1 MPEESR
7 MSIVTGDT
15 GRWGARETMTSR
27 GVSRGEAERQSI
39 QRAVSSTPSVMRHRK
54 NAKKS
59 QVRQR
64 KQHPPL
70 ERKVTS
76 PDACARVQ
84 PHITQSLKTSKKNF
98 YLCIMS
104 VWELEIQSRFRIGPA
119 VGFSIYLADTE
130 YDYSEFILFL
140 LFISIHFKWEEP
152 WTD

>member
-1 MPEESR
+1 MGHITIR
-7 MSIVTGDT
+7 Y
-15 GRWGARETMTSR
+15 
-27 GVSRGEAERQSI
+27 
-39 QRAVSSTPSVMRHRK
+39 TPYK

-59 QVRQR
+59 EVRQR
-64 KQHPPL
+64 KDYPPL

-76 PDACARVQ
+76 AHPGARVQ
-84 PHITQSLKTSKKNF
+84 PHITQLLKTSKKNF

>member
-1 MPEESR
+1 MRE
-7 MSIVTGDT
+7 
-15 GRWGARETMTSR
+15 GRAIWRRGPAGAKQRGSR
-27 GVSRGEAERQSI
+27 GAEHPENREQYTI
-39 QRAVSSTPSVMRHRK
+39 RYAPYK
-54 NAKKS
+54 NAKKTR
-59 QVRQR
+59 VRQR
-64 KQHPPL
+64 KHHPPI

-76 PDACARVQ
+76 PSAGARVQ
-84 PHITQSLKTSKKNF
+84 PHITQTLKTSKNFF

-119 VGFSIYLADTE
+119 VGFSIYLSDTE

>member
-1 MPEESR
+1 MR
-7 MSIVTGDT
+7 GGRGARWDGRVRTNAMNQAH
-15 GRWGARETMTSR
+15 RWGWGGAYHYTLHAIVKTPKN
-27 GVSRGEAERQSI
+27 
-39 QRAVSSTPSVMRHRK
+39 QRCVDENIT
-54 NAKKS
+54 
-59 QVRQR
+59 
-64 KQHPPL
+64 PPL

-84 PHITQSLKTSKKNF
+84 PTITQLLKASKKIF

>member
-1 MPEESR
+1 MGISLY
-7 MSIVTGDT
+7 VT
-15 GRWGARETMTSR
+15 
-27 GVSRGEAERQSI
+27 
-39 QRAVSSTPSVMRHRK
+39 RHNK

-59 QVRQR
+59 EVRQR
-64 KQHPPL
+64 KHHPPL

-76 PDACARVQ
+76 AHPGARVQ
-84 PHITQSLKTSKKNF
+84 PHITQSLKASKKIF

-130 YDYSEFILFL
+130 YDYSEYILFL